1 VHNPARPAEVVGHA
15 PTARPRPARRGGTGG
30 PLGRALVTHP
40 GVDVVSLTG
49 GVATGRAVMAAAAP
63 RLTPVLLELG
73 GNDAAII
80 GPDLQV
86 GDQLVEQ
93 LVAATYTTY

>member
-1 VHNPARPAEVVGHA
+1 
-15 PTARPRPARRGGTGG
+15 
-30 PLGRALVTHP
+30 
-40 GVDVVSLTG
+40 
-49 GVATGRAVMAAAAP
+49 MAAAAP